1 MKSASKRIDA
11 MDKWLEAGPAPEAD
25 PVPPHRAIRLALAVG
40 LAIAQ
45 AIHEVAGEV
54 SDVADAIRESR

>member
-1 MKSASKRIDA
+1 MKSASQRIINV
-11 MDKWLEAGPAPEAD
+11 DKTLESEGKGLYPST
-25 PVPPHRAIRLALAVG
+25 AIRLGLAVG

-54 SDVADAIRESR
+54 SDVADAIREFEL